1 MKTKIKTEIENINK
15 GCKEQIEKYDLILKC
30 GDWLPSDFDRIKVL
44 CPSCRKYKQGL
55 IQGAKMVIEDE
66 IKFLIELSKF
76 MTAGDEESIRRL
88 EVNTNWC
95 MVLERLKELQ
105 DTELKLN
112 NWLEKICN

>member
-1 MKTKIKTEIENINK
+1 MSELKTEIEKINQ
-15 GCKEQIEKYDLILKC
+15 GCGNLFIDENGNDAPCKLL
-30 GDWLPSDFDRIKVL
+30 LVDRVEPEPHL

-105 DTELKLN
+105 DTELKQLN
-112 NWLEKICN
+112 NWLEKA

>member
-1 MKTKIKTEIENINK
+1 MEIPKEYENASDKIR
-15 GCKEQIEKYDLILKC
+15 KEKSFSVEVIC
-30 GDWLPSDFDRIKVL
+30 GKQEL
-44 CPSCRKYKQGL
+44 CPSCQKYKQGL
-55 IQGAKMVIEDE
+55 IQGAKMMIEDE

-105 DTELKLN
+105 DTELKQLN
-112 NWLEKICN
+112 NWLEKEKNESNCRI